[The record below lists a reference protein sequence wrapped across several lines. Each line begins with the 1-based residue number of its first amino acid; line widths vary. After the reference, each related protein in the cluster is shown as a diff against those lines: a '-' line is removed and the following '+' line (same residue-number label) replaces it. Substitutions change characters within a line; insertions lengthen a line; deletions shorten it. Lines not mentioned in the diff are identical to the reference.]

1 MTRTLAFAGAKGG
14 QGTTT
19 IAAATAV
26 LAAGHVPTTLVAPE
40 ASDAATL
47 LGLPRTADGGPI
59 QVTPTLWLSPEAVE
73 GMAVTVVDGPPLSSA
88 DEQYLVV
95 RGPCYLALAAALRH
109 DSPPDGIVLLQ
120 EPGRSL
126 TARDVTEVTGIPVVA
141 QVAVSDVVARAIDA
155 GLLLARLH
163 HLADLHPLRTLA
175 TPSTPRPL
183 RTTATPCR
191 QTPTTRSTTGTD
203 LPLPQSGSGGDG
215 GTRVKT
221 RREPHASMHVGRPW
235 RRSDRRT
242 APDVEHREARAR
254 RRGLLHRRGR
264 DLRRGLLHRPR

>member
-1 MTRTLAFAGAKGG
+1 MTRTIAFTGAKGG

-19 IAAATAV
+19 VAAATAV
-26 LAAGHVPTTLVAPE
+26 LAAGHAPTTLVTPE
-40 ASDAATL
+40 PSDAATL
-47 LGLPRTADGGPI
+47 LGLPGPADGGPVQI
-59 QVTPTLWLSPEAVE
+59 TPTLWLSSEAVE
-73 GMAVTVVDGPPLSSA
+73 GTAVAIMDGPPVPAA
-88 DEQYLVV
+88 DERYLVL

-109 DSPPDGIVLLQ
+109 DSPPDGIVLLH

-175 TPSTPRPL
+175 TPSTARPR
-183 RTTATPCR
+183 RTTAAPLR

-203 LPLPQSGSGGDG
+203 LPRPQSGRGGDG

-221 RREPHASMHVGRPW
+221 RREPDPTMHVVTSW
-235 RRSDRRT
+235 TLASRRT
-242 APDVEHREARAR
+242 RPDAEHREARAGCR
-254 RRGLLHRRGR
+254 RLLPG
-264 DLRRGLLHRPR
+264 

>member
-1 MTRTLAFAGAKGG
+1 MIRTLAFSGAKGG

-19 IAAATAV
+19 VAAATAV
-26 LAAGHVPTTLVAPE
+26 IAAGHAPTTLVTPE

-47 LGLPRTADGGPI
+47 LGLPRPDDGGPI
-59 QVTPTLWLSPEAVE
+59 QVTPTLWLASEVVE
-73 GMAVTVVDGPPLSSA
+73 GTAVAIIDGPPLPAAS
-88 DEQYLVV
+88 ERYLVV

-109 DSPPDGIVLLQ
+109 DSPPDGIVLLH

-141 QVAVSDVVARAIDA
+141 QVPVSDVVARAIDA

-163 HLADLHPLRTLA
+163 HLADLRPLRTLA
-175 TPSTPRPL
+175 TPSTARPL
-183 RTTATPCR
+183 RTTAAPFR
-191 QTPTTRSTTGTD
+191 QTPTSRSTTGTD
-203 LPLPQSGSGGDG
+203 LPLPQSGSGGDS

-221 RREPHASMHVGRPW
+221 RREPRASMHVGRSC
-235 RRSDRRT
+235 RRCDRRT

>member
-26 LAAGHVPTTLVAPE
+26 LAAGHAPTTLVTPE
-40 ASDAATL
+40 PRDAATL
-47 LGLPRTADGGPI
+47 LGLSGPADGGPVQI
-59 QVTPTLWLSPEAVE
+59 TPTLWLSSEPVE
-73 GMAVTVVDGPPLSSA
+73 DTALTVVDGPDLRDA
-88 DEQYLVV
+88 DERYLVL

-163 HLADLHPLRTLA
+163 HLADLRPLRTLA
-175 TPSTPRPL
+175 TPPTARPL
-183 RTTATPCR
+183 RTTAAPFR

-203 LPLPQSGSGGDG
+203 LAPPQSGSGGDG
-215 GTRVKT
+215 DTRVRT
-221 RREPHASMHVGRPW
+221 RREPHVSMHVGRSW

-264 DLRRGLLHRPR
+264 DLGRGLLHRPR